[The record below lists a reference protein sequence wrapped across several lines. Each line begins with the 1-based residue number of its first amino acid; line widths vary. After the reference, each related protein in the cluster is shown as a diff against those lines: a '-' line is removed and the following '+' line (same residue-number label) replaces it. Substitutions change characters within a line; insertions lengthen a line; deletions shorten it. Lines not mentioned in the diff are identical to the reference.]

1 MYLFLKDIVNIISGG
16 TPKTSVPN
24 YWNGSI
30 PWISIKDF
38 NTDNIYI
45 DTTEKSI
52 TKLGLENSS
61 TNLLLENDIIISARG
76 TVGCLGII
84 KEEMAFN
91 QSCYGLRVKNT
102 NQVNSK
108 YLFWFLKNTMNLL
121 KSKTHGSVFDTI
133 IKSDLEN
140 FQVFL
145 PNLKIQNRIA
155 KILDDI
161 TKKIIIN
168 NKINKNLHEIAKC
181 KYDVFNKNSY
191 NWNLIKINE
200 LNIEVTDYVAN
211 GSFKSLADNVTL
223 YDEKEYA
230 LYVRNTDLKVN
241 FTDKRKYVDKKSYDF
256 LKKSKLTGGELIISN
271 VGDVGSVF
279 ICPYLD
285 MPMTLGSNVIMLYST
300 DKHYYNYFL
309 YFFFTSIY
317 GQYMINGITGGS
329 AQPKFNKTDFRKME
343 IQFPTFT
350 ELDNFNREIEP
361 IYKKYE
367 LNIKENRNLSQLRD
381 TLLPRLMNGEIDLE
395 NINI

>member
-161 TKKIIIN
+161 TKKYKDKNDEAAQKMKAQEMMAIYQK
-168 NKINKNLHEIAKC
+168 NKINPLSSCLLSFVQIPLLFAYLEAINRTPVIFE
-181 KYDVFNKNSY
+181 NKFLGLDMGTTISSGIMSDKWHIY
-191 NWNLIKINE
+191 ILFLAII
-200 LNIEVTDYVAN
+200 LGTTYL
-211 GSFKSLADNVTL
+211 SFKKTLKDQTAMAAQMKGTIYFMLAMILIASFSLPVALGL
-223 YDEKEYA
+223 YW
-230 LYVRNTDLKVN
+230 
-241 FTDKRKYVDKKSYDF
+241 
-256 LKKSKLTGGELIISN
+256 ISS
-271 VGDVGSVF
+271 SVF
-279 ICPYLD
+279 TI
-285 MPMTLGSNVIMLYST
+285 I
-300 DKHYYNYFL
+300 
-309 YFFFTSIY
+309 
-317 GQYMINGITGGS
+317 Q
-329 AQPKFNKTDFRKME
+329 NKMVERKKE
-343 IQFPTFT
+343 
-350 ELDNFNREIEP
+350 
-361 IYKKYE
+361 KK
-367 LNIKENRNLSQLRD
+367 
-381 TLLPRLMNGEIDLE
+381 
-395 NINI
+395 